1 MQIIHLVHRP
11 FSDSSGGLSRELD
24 LARFRA
30 LEYHEYC
37 LKILIYSRVFSP
49 SIGGMET
56 MMEILAEEF
65 KARGHQVKVATQVAT
80 KSERNYDY
88 EVVRLP
94 PLKSCVQLLRWSD
107 VCLCA
112 GVSLRGLVPIMLA
125 GTPLVITLSPSCKS

>member
-1 MQIIHLVHRP
+1 
-11 FSDSSGGLSRELD
+11 
-24 LARFRA
+24 
-30 LEYHEYC
+30 
-37 LKILIYSRVFSP
+37 VFSP

-94 PLKSCVQLLRWSD
+94 PLKSCVQSARLSADNARRYAISYYSPRD
-107 VCLCA
+107 IQFIHPFHHRARVEED
-112 GVSLRGLVPIMLA
+112 GDSVQQQYMLQPS
-125 GTPLVITLSPSCKS
+125 GTVTPSGAVGRDSQYLSRRSF